1 MVKNKHA
8 IVENIAIN
16 RKNVIE
22 LVVVAIL
29 LAFGTNLVVGQFV
42 ASAIF
47 SPLASVLVGATIC
60 LGSTLYLA
68 TRLLTKRFESR
79 SYKAFLIYNQKE
91 NKIIKVP
98 RYSFSEEVCHCM
110 KDASVENPV
119 LKTLWENEPLKDKTN
134 SARAEIKHKKSA
146 QLLSEVAEY
155 IVLNI
160 LSVHLT
166 DYFASEEFKK
176 KNLKEY
182 GREDIPEVLLK
193 NRYLEL
199 FSRPM
204 EDRPIFA
211 DTLKKDNRPGEI
223 VGMYAYGARY
233 EKFDLVLPKKS
244 TIRRLNANNIE
255 IETEK
260 LTMSI
265 TVRFEGF
272 NTNLPTEFEQ
282 YYLALSD
289 WQNITEYQ
297 LNVDIQV
304 KMKLW
309 ALLSKIGWKYYRWVD
324 SFLDKIE
331 GEISQEAFFN
341 RINWEATLTML
352 QCLNRSQTKVRRIK
366 K

>member
-1 MVKNKHA
+1 MTKNEHA
-8 IVENIAIN
+8 IVQGIVIS
-16 RKNVIE
+16 RKNLIE
-22 LVVVAIL
+22 LIVVAVL
-29 LAFGTNLVVGQFV
+29 LAFGVDLIAGHIPNLLML
-42 ASAIF
+42 
-47 SPLASVLVGATIC
+47 SPLATVVVGAVLC
-60 LGSTLYLA
+60 LGCVFYLA
-68 TRLLTKRFESR
+68 FRLFGKRVER
-79 SYKAFLIYNQKE
+79 RTYEAFLIYNQKE
-91 NKIIKVP
+91 NKIIEVP
-98 RYSFSEEVCHCM
+98 RYSFSENVCHYM
-110 KDASVENPV
+110 EYASVENPA
-119 LKTLWENEPLKDKTN
+119 LKTLWENEPLEDKTD
-134 SARAEIKHKKSA
+134 SARVEIKHKKSA
-146 QLLSEVAEY
+146 QLLSEMAEY
-155 IVLNI
+155 IVLSM

-182 GREDIPEVLLK
+182 GREDIPDVLLK

-204 EDRPIFA
+204 EDRPIFTDA
-211 DTLKKDNRPGEI
+211 SKKDNRPGEI
-223 VGMYAYGARY
+223 LGVYAYGAIY
-233 EKFDLVLPKKS
+233 EKFHLVLPKES

-272 NTNLPTEFEQ
+272 NINLPTGFEQ

-289 WQNITEYQ
+289 WQNITAYQ
-297 LNVDIQV
+297 LSVDIQV

-309 ALLSKIGWKYYRWVD
+309 AMLSKIGWEYYRWVD
-324 SFLDKIE
+324 SFLDEIK

-352 QCLNRSQTKVRRIK
+352 QCLNRSQAKVTRIK